1 MTYLLDTNVV
11 SELRRPARMNTGVA
25 NWVAKV
31 TAAEL
36 YLSVVTLF
44 ELERG
49 IVLAERNQS
58 DLGNALRW
66 WMTNVILPN
75 YLARALPVTASIA
88 LRAASFDP
96 SQSHQVADH
105 IVAATAAEHGLI
117 LVSRNVRHLR
127 HPGVTLLNPFS

>member
-1 MTYLLDTNVV
+1 VTYLLDTNLI
-11 SELRRPARMNTGVA
+11 SELRRPARMNAGVA
-25 NWVAKV
+25 SWIASV
-31 TAAEL
+31 TAEEL
-36 YLSVVTLF
+36 YISVVTLL

-49 IVLAERNQS
+49 ILLAERNQP

-66 WMTNVILPN
+66 WMTNVVLPN

-96 SQSHQVADH
+96 PQGQQVADH
-105 IVAATAAEHGLI
+105 VVAATAAEHGLI

-127 HPGVTLLNPFS
+127 HPGVTLLNPYT